1 MVHLLQL
8 SIWDSEFRIQFRYLV
23 FTVFPDLKSFQ
34 HKSIKTKTKRKI
46 LPQPIIF
53 NTDKALTYPKFC
65 GKGAKCNKNLKLHF
79 DLS

>member
-8 SIWDSEFRIQFRYLV
+8 GIWDSQFRIQFRYLV

-65 GKGAKCNKNLKLHF
+65 GKGTKCNKNLKLHF
-79 DLS
+79 DPS

>member
-8 SIWDSEFRIQFRYLV
+8 GIRDSEFRIQFRYLV

-53 NTDKALTYPKFC
+53 NTDKALTYLNFVEKAQNAI
-65 GKGAKCNKNLKLHF
+65 KI
-79 DLS
+79 